1 MEENNAAGY
10 RARNEEIMNRFVDIH
25 HHLIYGVD
33 DGARTFEDMQEMIR
47 RAVEENVGDIV
58 CTSHATPGGRPFPM
72 ERYHRHMQQAR
83 EWIDEMKLPLRLHS
97 GCEVLY
103 TDTSARLLAEKQYPS
118 LADSKSVLIEFNP
131 DTEFRRFCD
140 AARMIGNEGF
150 DVIFA
155 HVERYQA
162 LRNLNH
168 VRELRESYG
177 VFMQMNTSTI
187 VNRKG
192 FFFERWVRHILEEG
206 YIDCV
211 ATDSHNV
218 TNRCCNMRLCHEM
231 LKARYGSEMADEL
244 CGGFQRDLLDLP
256 AEV

>member
-1 MEENNAAGY
+1 MS
-10 RARNEEIMNRFVDIH
+10 RFVDIH

-33 DGARTFEDMQEMIR
+33 DGARTVEDMQKMIL

-58 CTSHATPGGRPFPM
+58 CTSHATPGSRPFPAD
-72 ERYHRHMQQAR
+72 RYNRHLEEAR
-83 EWIDEMKLPLRLHS
+83 EWIAQEQLPLRLHS

-103 TDTSARLLAEKQYPS
+103 TDASPRLLGERQFPA
-118 LADSKSVLIEFNP
+118 LADSRIVLIEFSP
-131 DTEFRRFCD
+131 DADFHRLCE
-140 AARMIGNEGF
+140 AARLVGNEGF

-162 LRNLNH
+162 LRNLKH

-177 VFMQMNTSTI
+177 VYMQMNTNTV

-192 FFFERWVRHILEEG
+192 FFFDRWVRHMLDEG
-206 YIDCV
+206 LIDFV

-218 TNRCCNMRLCHEM
+218 STRSCNMRLCHEM
-231 LKARYGSEMADEL
+231 LKARYGADVADDM
-244 CGGFQRDLLDLP
+244 CGGFQRELLGLP
-256 AEV
+256 AEL